1 MKRLFVSILLV
12 AIAFPV
18 WAQSAM
24 EAVLNE
30 IESNN
35 TALHAL
41 REQTEA
47 RKLNNLTGIYL
58 QDPEVEFNYLWGSPS
73 RIGNRNDIR
82 VTQTFD
88 FPTVYGYRSK
98 IAKLENSNAG
108 LIYQSERINLLVL
121 AKQTCVEL
129 VYYNALLKEFSG
141 RLINARRIADAYK
154 QRFEKGDADILE
166 FNKAQL
172 NLSVLSSDIQRIET
186 ERSSLL
192 SELKALNG
200 GKKIDLTESEMF
212 SEPLPAD
219 FDDWYASV
227 EKSSP
232 VLQHLM
238 GQMEVGQYQ
247 VKLNSALGLPRFS
260 AGYMSE
266 RVGSEKFQGIT
277 MGVSVPLWENKNRV
291 KQAEMQL
298 RATGAVLE
306 DTKIR
311 IYGKLQSMYEQSRS
325 LQLNVDGYLDAL
337 STYSNEDLLR
347 KALNGGEISLLT
359 YLLELEY
366 YYSTMDKLLEAKR
379 DLGLSLA
386 ELRAVEL

>member
-18 WAQSAM
+18 WAQSAI
-24 EAVLNE
+24 ESVLKE

-121 AKQTCVEL
+121 AKQTCIEL
-129 VYYNALLKEFSG
+129 VYYNALLKEYSG

-154 QRFEKGDADILE
+154 QRFEKGDTGILE

-200 GKKIDLTESEMF
+200 GKEIDFTESEMF
-212 SEPLPAD
+212 GEPLPAD

-227 EKSSP
+227 EMSSP
-232 VLQHLM
+232 LLQHLM

-291 KQAEMQL
+291 KQAEMQV

-347 KALNGGEISLLT
+347 KAMNGGEISLLT

-386 ELRAVEL
+386 ELRAIEL

>member
-1 MKRLFVSILLV
+1 MKRLVISIMLAAMVFSVL
-12 AIAFPV
+12 
-18 WAQSAM
+18 AQTGI
-24 EAVLNE
+24 ETVLKE

-35 TALHAL
+35 TTLHAL

-58 QDPEVEFNYLWGSPS
+58 QNPEVEFNYLWGSPS
-73 RIGNRNDIR
+73 PIGNRNDIR

-129 VYYNALLKEFSG
+129 AYYNALLKEYSG

-154 QRFEKGDADILE
+154 QRFEKGDAGILE
-166 FNKAQL
+166 YNKTQL
-172 NLSVLSSDIQRIET
+172 NLSVLSIEIQRIET

-200 GKKIDLTESEMF
+200 GKEIDFTESEMF
-212 SEPLPAD
+212 GEPLPAD
-219 FDDWYASV
+219 FDNWYTSV
-227 EKSSP
+227 EMSSP
-232 VLQHLM
+232 VLQYLM

-291 KQAEMQL
+291 KQAEMQV
-298 RATGAVLE
+298 RATGAVLD

-311 IYGKLQSMYEQSRS
+311 IYGKLQSLYEKSRS
-325 LQLNVDGYLDAL
+325 LQVNVDGFLDAL
-337 STYSNEDLLR
+337 STYRNEDLLR
-347 KALNGGEISLLT
+347 KALDGGEISLLT

-386 ELRAVEL
+386 ELRAVEM

>member
-18 WAQSAM
+18 WAQSAI
-24 EAVLNE
+24 ESVLKE

-121 AKQTCVEL
+121 AKQTCIEL
-129 VYYNALLKEFSG
+129 VYYNALLKEYSG

-154 QRFEKGDADILE
+154 QRFEKGDTGILE

-200 GKKIDLTESEMF
+200 GKEIDFTESEMF
-212 SEPLPAD
+212 GEPLPAD

-227 EKSSP
+227 EMSSP
-232 VLQHLM
+232 LLQHLM

-291 KQAEMQL
+291 KQAEMQV

-347 KALNGGEISLLT
+347 KALHGGEISLLT

-386 ELRAVEL
+386 ELRAIEL